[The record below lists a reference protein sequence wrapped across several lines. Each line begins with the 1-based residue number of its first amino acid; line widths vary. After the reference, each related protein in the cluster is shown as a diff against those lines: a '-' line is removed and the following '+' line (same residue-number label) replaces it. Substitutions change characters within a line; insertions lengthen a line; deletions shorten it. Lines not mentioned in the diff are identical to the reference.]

1 MLEPYQ
7 FFEARVMGADAV
19 LLIISALSDSELM
32 EFEELAHSLGMDVLV
47 EVHGAQELER
57 ALKLKSPLLGI
68 NNRDLKTFE
77 VTLQNTIDLLPSIPK
92 SKRIVTESGIL
103 EKADVELM
111 RSHDVHA
118 FLVGEA
124 FMKAPI
130 PGLALEQL
138 FSNS

>member
-1 MLEPYQ
+1 M
-7 FFEARVMGADAV
+7 MGADAV

-111 RSHDVHA
+111 RSHNVHA

>member
-111 RSHDVHA
+111 RSHNVHA

>member
-47 EVHGAQELER
+47 EVHGPQELER

>member
-1 MLEPYQ
+1 
-7 FFEARVMGADAV
+7 V

-111 RSHDVHA
+111 RSHNVHA

>member
-1 MLEPYQ
+1 
-7 FFEARVMGADAV
+7 MGADAV

>member
-1 MLEPYQ
+1 
-7 FFEARVMGADAV
+7 MGADAV

-47 EVHGAQELER
+47 EVHGPQELER

>member
-7 FFEARVMGADAV
+7 FFEARMMGADAV

-103 EKADVELM
+103 EKTDVELM
-111 RSHDVHA
+111 RSHNVHA

>member
-92 SKRIVTESGIL
+92 SKRIVTESGLL

>member
-32 EFEELAHSLGMDVLV
+32 ELEELAHSLGMDVLV
-47 EVHGAQELER
+47 EVHGPQELER

-77 VTLQNTIDLLPSIPK
+77 VTLQNTIDLLSSIPK

>member
-1 MLEPYQ
+1 
-7 FFEARVMGADAV
+7 
-19 LLIISALSDSELM
+19 M